1 MRNVLPALLNDF
13 ASRPKDTAIVSTLGV
28 AEAVPFRSNFW
39 GRRVQLLRL
48 HHGVAT
54 VPRRYRPPDSLH
66 GPHHGPGPVPPA
78 GRYDRVSA
86 ESSVTSIRDAAAPP
100 VLKAVGVHKSFGPL
114 AVLRGVDLSVGAHE
128 VVCLIGASGSGKSTL
143 LRCCNLLER
152 VGSGTIGP
160 IQSRQA
166 GQLLNWYSFVFSSGF
181 WS

>member
-1 MRNVLPALLNDF
+1 M
-13 ASRPKDTAIVSTLGV
+13 
-28 AEAVPFRSNFW
+28 
-39 GRRVQLLRL
+39 
-48 HHGVAT
+48 
-54 VPRRYRPPDSLH
+54 
-66 GPHHGPGPVPPA
+66 
-78 GRYDRVSA
+78 SA

-128 VVCLIGASGSGKSTL
+128 VVCLIGASGAGKSTL

-181 WS
+181 WA